1 MNFFLHRILMLLL
14 FYLFCGNLT
23 GNEISLYSLYYSA
36 NANGIKGKAQRVLT
50 RLDAN
55 TLELTNSLE
64 ATFAGQIITSLKE
77 TSKVEIF
84 ENSIRP
90 KFYSLQQD
98 GITRASLEIAY
109 DWSAMLVSSNS
120 LQQLSRFKLRPN
132 TYDPLSH
139 QLILQQQT
147 IEGKAE
153 LTFTVVNK
161 NDIETYAYQILGEEK
176 IVTPLGAFESI
187 KIARTHGKNSG
198 RETIFW
204 LALDFEGILLR
215 ARQTTPSGINIFL
228 EIQSGIVNDR
238 PITGAN

>member
-1 MNFFLHRILMLLL
+1 MNFSPPRILLLLL

-36 NANGIKGKAQRVLT
+36 NAPGIKGKAQRVLT

-64 ATFAGQIITSLKE
+64 ATFAGQVITNFKE
-77 TSKVEIF
+77 TSKVELF

-109 DWSAMLVSSNS
+109 DWSGMLITSNS

-132 TYDPLSH
+132 THDPLSH
-139 QLILQQQT
+139 QLILQQQI
-147 IEGKAE
+147 IEGRTE
-153 LTFTVVNK
+153 LTFTIFDK
-161 NDIETYAYQILGEEK
+161 NEVETYVYQILGEEK
-176 IVTPLGAFESI
+176 IVTSLGTFESI
-187 KIARTHGKNSG
+187 KIARAHDKSSE

-215 ARQTTPSGINIFL
+215 AKQTSPFGINIFL
-228 EIQSGIVNDR
+228 EIQSGIVNDH
-238 PITGAN
+238 PIIGAN